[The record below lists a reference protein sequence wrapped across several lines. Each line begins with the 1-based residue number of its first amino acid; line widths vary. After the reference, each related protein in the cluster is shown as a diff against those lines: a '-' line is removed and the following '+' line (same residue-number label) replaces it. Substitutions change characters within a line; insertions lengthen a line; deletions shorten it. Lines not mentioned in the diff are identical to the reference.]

1 MPNARLLLAALSSA
15 FVCLLLAPAA
25 FAQGSLTPPGAPA
38 PLFKTLDQ
46 IEARKP
52 LGTPNVATTTTI
64 VIDQPGSYVLTGPIT
79 VASGDGIAIYT
90 GNVTLDLNGFTISS
104 TASPRAGSGVSVFSN
119 TYREI
124 VVRNGV
130 IAGGGGLNTQTP
142 VPDATG
148 FIHGVALGLPSPQ
161 FLSYNSRVEDVRVG
175 AVTGYGIFAETVKN
189 CGVRVGLSAGIYGS
203 YISDST
209 VYVANPIGIEATVS
223 VRNSSVQY
231 ANGTVGIRASHLVDA
246 CTVSSL
252 NCVGI
257 RARLVTHSVV
267 SFSGTGAGIEAQSA
281 VGSLMVA
288 ATNPTPTGSIT
299 FKYDMP

>member
-1 MPNARLLLAALSSA
+1 MPNARLLLAALSSV
-15 FVCLLLAPAA
+15 FVSWLLVPTA

-46 IEARKP
+46 LEARKP
-52 LGTPNVATTTTI
+52 LGTPNVVTTTTI

-79 VASGDGIAIYT
+79 VSSGDGITINT
-90 GNVTLDLNGFTISS
+90 GNVTLDLKGFTISS
-104 TASPRAGSGVSVFSN
+104 TASPRAGSGVAVSSN

-124 VVRNGV
+124 VVRNGF

-161 FLSYNSRVEDVRVG
+161 FFSYNGCVEDVRVG

-203 YISDST
+203 YVADST
-209 VYVANPIGIEATVS
+209 VYVANPVGISATVS
-223 VRNSSVQY
+223 VRNSSVQN
-231 ANGTVGIRASHLVDA
+231 ANGTVGISAGHLVDSS
-246 CTVSSL
+246 TVSSY

-267 SFSGTGAGIEAQSA
+267 AGSAGYAGIEAQSA
-281 VGSLMVA
+281 VGSLAVVSS
-288 ATNPTPTGSIT
+288 NPIPTGTIT
-299 FKYDMP
+299 NKYDMP